1 MIEKERL
8 KWLILGMKKMI
19 EKILCFILGHKKVRV
34 NYTNKLVV
42 RINRKG
48 GKRRNAG
55 GKTFKTRH
63 VHIFCSRCG
72 KRIK

>member
-19 EKILCFILGHKKVRV
+19 KIFLCLILGHKKFRV

-42 RINRKG
+42 KINRKG
-48 GKRRNAG
+48 GKRRNVG

-63 VHIFCSRCG
+63 THIYCSRCG

>member
-1 MIEKERL
+1 
-8 KWLILGMKKMI
+8 MKKMI
-19 EKILCFILGHKKVRV
+19 KIFLCLILGHKKFRV

-48 GKRRNAG
+48 GKRRNVG

-63 VHIFCSRCG
+63 THVYCSRCG

>member
-8 KWLILGMKKMI
+8 KWLILGMRKMI
-19 EKILCFILGHKKVRV
+19 KIFLCLILGHKEVRFNYV
-34 NYTNKLVV
+34 NKMVV

-48 GKRRNAG
+48 GKRRNVG

-63 VHIFCSRCG
+63 T
-72 KRIK
+72 RIYC

>member
-19 EKILCFILGHKKVRV
+19 KRLLCLILGHKEVRFNYV
-34 NYTNKLVV
+34 NKMVV

-48 GKRRNAG
+48 GKRRNVAERLLRQG
-55 GKTFKTRH
+55 ILTFIVH
-63 VHIFCSRCG
+63 VAERE
-72 KRIK
+72 

>member
-1 MIEKERL
+1 MIK
-8 KWLILGMKKMI
+8 
-19 EKILCFILGHKKVRV
+19 KILCFILGHKKVRV
-34 NYTNKLVV
+34 NHTNKLVV

-48 GKRRNAG
+48 RKRRNAG

-63 VHIFCSRCG
+63 TRIYCSRCG